1 MGVGDIGGM
10 GDIVG
15 DTDGELGIWMVAGNI
30 NMDGNGMDIDRS
42 GDQDGGGGYGIFF
55 KMGVGTKGGKVQK
68 MGVKLAR
75 LGFEPKTTGFRSDAL
90 ID

>member
-15 DTDGELGIWMVAGNI
+15 DTDGELGIWMVAENI

-42 GDQDGGGGYGIFF
+42 GD
-55 KMGVGTKGGKVQK
+55 
-68 MGVKLAR
+68 
-75 LGFEPKTTGFRSDAL
+75 
-90 ID
+90 

>member
-1 MGVGDIGGM
+1 MFWMGVGDFGGM

-42 GDQDGGGGYGIFF
+42 GD
-55 KMGVGTKGGKVQK
+55 
-68 MGVKLAR
+68 
-75 LGFEPKTTGFRSDAL
+75 
-90 ID
+90 